1 MREKPG
7 GSLHTL
13 RRTNEEQLLALLL
26 ARGPLHR
33 AALARRAGISRTT
46 VSTIVNDLMA
56 RGLVV
61 QSDEE
66 PDEGHDGRARDL
78 LSVHPRAA
86 AVAGMNHTFDGVW
99 VHLRDLSSQEIAS
112 RGAALDPA
120 CGPAERITAGV
131 GILHEL
137 LDDHGLRPGQI
148 IGAGIGVPGPID
160 HTTGVVG
167 VSLPGQPWSHIH
179 VVQEFE
185 RALGLPVAVE
195 NNTRL
200 EAVAEARWGAGRGV
214 RNLLYV
220 GLSNGIAAGLILD
233 GRLHRGAIGAAG
245 ELGHVSVSLDGP
257 TCRCGNRGCLVLH
270 AGIPAVLAALRP
282 AFGGGIGLDE
292 MLARTAAGD
301 RAGEGVFSDVGAVVG
316 QVLANLCNLL
326 NPERIVVG
334 GELSLAGEV
343 LLEPM
348 RAAIRRYAL
357 SLVRDVDVVP
367 AELGIGARVGALGGA
382 ALVLGE
388 APDLA
393 AALNR
398 MTVRTTTPSGVAG
411 LGAEEADSG
420 GAS

>member
-1 MREKPG
+1 MRQKPG
-7 GSLHTL
+7 GSLRSL

-33 AALARRAGISRTT
+33 AALARWAGISRTT

-56 RGLVV
+56 RGLVI

-66 PDEGHDGRARDL
+66 PGEGHDGRARDL

-86 AVAGMNHTFDGVW
+86 AVVGMNHTFDGVW
-99 VHLRDLSSQEIAS
+99 VHLSDLSSQEIAS
-112 RGAALDPA
+112 RGATLDPA

-131 GILHEL
+131 GILRDL
-137 LDDHGLRPGQI
+137 LDDHALRSDQI

-179 VVQEFE
+179 VAQEFE

-200 EAVAEARWGAGRGV
+200 EAVAEARWGAGSGV

-245 ELGHVSVSLDGP
+245 ELGHVSVNLDGP

-282 AFGGGIGLDE
+282 TFGDGIRLDE
-292 MLARTAAGD
+292 ILAHTAAGD

-357 SLVRDVDVVP
+357 SLVRDVEVIP
-367 AELGIGARVGALGGA
+367 AELGLGARVGALGGA

-388 APDLA
+388 TPDLA

-398 MTVRTTTPSGVAG
+398 MNAGTATPP
-411 LGAEEADSG
+411 
-420 GAS
+420 

>member
-1 MREKPG
+1 MSQKLG
-7 GSLHTL
+7 GSLHSL

-26 ARGPLHR
+26 ACGPLHR
-33 AALARRAGISRTT
+33 AALARRADISRTT

-78 LSVHPRAA
+78 LAVHPRAA

-99 VHLRDLSSQEIAS
+99 VHLRDLSSQEIGS
-112 RGAALDPA
+112 RGVALDPA
-120 CGPAERITAGV
+120 SGPDERITAGV

-167 VSLPGQPWSHIH
+167 VSLPGQPWSHIN
-179 VVQEFE
+179 VLQEFE
-185 RALGLPVAVE
+185 RALGLPVVVA

-214 RNLLYV
+214 KNLLYV

-233 GRLHRGAIGAAG
+233 GRLHGGAIGAAG
-245 ELGHVSVSLDGP
+245 ELGHVSVSLGGP
-257 TCRCGNRGCLVLH
+257 TCRCGNRGCLVLQ

-282 AFGGGIGLDE
+282 AFGEGVGLDE
-292 MLARTAAGD
+292 MLVRTAAGD

-348 RAAIRRYAL
+348 KAAIRRYAL

-367 AELGIGARVGALGGA
+367 AELGIGTRVGALGGA

-398 MTVRTTTPSGVAG
+398 MTLRTTTPPGVAG
-411 LGAEEADSG
+411 LGAEEEDNG
-420 GAS
+420 

>member
-1 MREKPG
+1 MSKKSG
-7 GSLHTL
+7 GSLRSL

-26 ARGPLHR
+26 AHGPLHR

-137 LDDHGLRPGQI
+137 LDDHGLRPGRV

-257 TCRCGNRGCLVLH
+257 TCRCGNRGCLVLR
-270 AGIPAVLAALRP
+270 AGIPAVRAALRP
-282 AFGGGIGLDE
+282 AFGDGVGLDE

-301 RAGEGVFSDVGAVVG
+301 RAAEGVFSDVGAVVG
-316 QVLANLCNLL
+316 QALANLCNLL

-367 AELGIGARVGALGGA
+367 AELGVGARVGALGGA

-398 MTVRTTTPSGVAG
+398 MTVGTTTPSGVAG
-411 LGAEEADSG
+411 LGAE
-420 GAS
+420 

>member
-1 MREKPG
+1 MSQKPG
-7 GSLHTL
+7 GSLRSL

-26 ARGPLHR
+26 THSPLHR

-66 PDEGHDGRARDL
+66 PGEAHDGRAGDL
-78 LSVHPRAA
+78 LAVDPRAA
-86 AVAGMNHTFDGVW
+86 AVFGMNHTFDGVW
-99 VHLRDLSSQEIAS
+99 VHLNDLSAQEIAS
-112 RGAALDPA
+112 RGVALNPA

-131 GILHEL
+131 GILRDL
-137 LDDHGLRPGQI
+137 LDEHSLQLGRI

-179 VVQEFE
+179 VAQEFE

-200 EAVAEARWGAGRGV
+200 EALAETRWGAGRGV

-220 GLSNGIAAGLILD
+220 GLSSGIAAGLILD
-233 GRLHRGAIGAAG
+233 GQLHRGAIGAAG
-245 ELGHVSVSLDGP
+245 ELGHVSVNLDGP
-257 TCRCGNRGCLVLH
+257 VCRCGNRGCLVLH
-270 AGIPAVLAALRP
+270 AGIPAVLTALRP
-282 AFGGGIGLDE
+282 AFGEGTGLDE
-292 MLARTAAGD
+292 ILRRTAAGD

-316 QVLANLCNLL
+316 RVLANLCNLL
-326 NPERIVVG
+326 NPELIVVG
-334 GELSLAGEV
+334 GELALAGDV

-367 AELGIGARVGALGGA
+367 AELGLGARVGALGAA

-393 AALNR
+393 VALNR
-398 MTVRTTTPSGVAG
+398 MTVGRTTPPGVARPA
-411 LGAEEADSG
+411 AEQVDSG
-420 GAS
+420 EAS